1 MSNDMSEDKAAVY
14 KAIEQHFLT
23 FQELRTVPVEE
34 NGEAMVG
41 LRGRFSGKVAVID
54 ARMREFTGDDIY
66 VRATVAKMLDVAQSA
81 LREIWPDCD
90 LEVTYG
96 YRHLDIQTAKFQAQ
110 RKVTQEA
117 FPMLS
122 DLELDEATHK
132 FSAVPEVAGHPT
144 GAAID
149 LRIRR
154 NDGALLF
161 MGTDLGNFS
170 EDTYT
175 YSPYITRDAWH
186 NRQILRACMLKAG
199 FAPFD
204 GEWWHFSFG
213 DREWAKYFSQPKAIY
228 SQIRFRAP

>member
-1 MSNDMSEDKAAVY
+1 MSEDHKADVY

-34 NGEAMVG
+34 NDEPMVG
-41 LRGRFSGKVAVID
+41 LRENFTGKIAVID
-54 ARMREFTGDDIY
+54 ERMREFTGDDIY
-66 VRATVAKMLDVAQSA
+66 VRKTVAGLLEVAQAA

-117 FPMLS
+117 FPELD

-144 GAAID
+144 GAAVD

-154 NDGALLF
+154 MNGDLLF

-170 EDTYT
+170 SDTYT
-175 YSPYITRDAWH
+175 FSPYITREAWH

-213 DREWAKYFSQPKAIY
+213 DREWAKYFSQEKAVY
-228 SQIRFRAP
+228 SQIRFKVS